1 MYTHKMN
8 KADMMA
14 ALNKFPDF
22 QNSVPLLVERIQAM
36 DARYEVIFLP
46 KFHCELNPVST
57 IASLMPF
64 FSCDCTPEC
73 ACCVDVAVA
82 VLVVVD

>member
-1 MYTHKMN
+1 MYINKMN
-8 KADMMA
+8 KEAMMA
-14 ALNKFPDF
+14 ALNEFPDF

-57 IASLMPF
+57 LFHSYYF
-64 FSCDCTPEC
+64 F
-73 ACCVDVAVA
+73 V
-82 VLVVVD
+82 